1 MNNKR
6 TKYDSLMRKL
16 RKLFSTN
23 ELFIS
28 ENSTVKNEKI
38 PYITGSYLLNN
49 NNNNNSNKK
58 HTKVKMR
65 KNLPK
70 RQIRN
75 KT

>member
-49 NNNNNSNKK
+49 NNSNSLNQKY
-58 HTKVKMR
+58 TKVKERVTCSRRRFR
-65 KNLPK
+65 K
-70 RQIRN
+70 
-75 KT
+75 